1 MNYFNTSLSQM
12 EKFEKSQLPYILE
25 SIKEGARLVN
35 ERLNERI
42 LAIQMKKDYIRVELP
57 VQWAQSLNNV
67 LIEVRYAHRH
77 DAPGC
82 STVEDE

>member
-35 ERLNERI
+35 ERLNERV

-57 VQWAQSLNNV
+57 V
-67 LIEVRYAHRH
+67 
-77 DAPGC
+77 
-82 STVEDE
+82 